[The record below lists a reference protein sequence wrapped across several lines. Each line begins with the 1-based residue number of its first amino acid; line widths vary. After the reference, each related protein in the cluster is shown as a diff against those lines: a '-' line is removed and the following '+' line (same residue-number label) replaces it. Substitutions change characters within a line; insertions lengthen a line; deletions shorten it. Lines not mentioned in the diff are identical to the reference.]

1 MAHAGPQREPEA
13 TTDCPAAI
21 EDWHVPVGWQALSA
35 RFTEVGPGQAD
46 PFVERVYARFEQEG
60 REPIALYRTLAGVP
74 WLLAAYNDFA
84 VALRREPVLSRA
96 LRELVILRAAQLT
109 QSDYEWAHH
118 RPMAAAAGVRDD
130 QIAKL
135 QDWHSS
141 DLFDARQ
148 RAALTCVE
156 RIHTLNLDARAFALV
171 RSTFSNEEAIELIA
185 VCAFYEMVPRL
196 IQAFGLSVE
205 GAYAGFAEDAP
216 SAARHRDTGD

>member
-1 MAHAGPQREPEA
+1 L
-13 TTDCPAAI
+13 T
-21 EDWHVPVGWQALSA
+21 A
-35 RFTEVGPGQAD
+35 RFTEVGPGRSD
-46 PFVERVYARFEQEG
+46 PSVERVYARFEQEG

-84 VALRREPVLSRA
+84 VALRREPVVSRA

-118 RPMAAAAGVRDD
+118 RPMAATAGVRDD
-130 QIAKL
+130 QIARL
-135 QDWHSS
+135 QDWRSS

-156 RIHTLNLDARAFALV
+156 RIHALDLDAEAFALV
-171 RSTFSNEEAIELIA
+171 RSAFSSEEAIELIV

-196 IQAFGLSVE
+196 IQAFGLGVE
-205 GAYAGFAEDAP
+205 AAYAGFAEDAP
-216 SAARHRDTGD
+216 STIRHEDTGD